1 MRLCAL
7 GLPSLPSFWNSND
20 CLEPTAKETLRV
32 VERNI
37 LVATEEWMDRNDPSM
52 TAIGQSGL
60 WIAGLQPV
68 LVYRRGCATG
78 HTESEGRKEGR
89 NAWGWQ
95 AAPEEFL
102 LPLSTSP
109 PPALAAVCPGLV
121 PRQHVPALLG
131 LHPCLPC
138 GDGTCSGEV
147 AAVSTCDNA
156 EYPV

>member
-7 GLPSLPSFWNSND
+7 GLPSLPNFWNGNG

-32 VERNI
+32 VERNT
-37 LVATEEWMDRNDPSM
+37 LVATEEWMDKNDPSM

-68 LVYRRGCATG
+68 LLYRHGCATG
-78 HTESEGRKEGR
+78 HTGSEGGR

-102 LPLSTSP
+102 PHSP
-109 PPALAAVCPGLV
+109 RVLLQHCSCVHRLV
-121 PRQHVPALLG
+121 PRQQVPALLG
-131 LHPCLPC
+131 LHPCLPVEMAPAQ
-138 GDGTCSGEV
+138 GRWL
-147 AAVSTCDNA
+147 
-156 EYPV
+156 P